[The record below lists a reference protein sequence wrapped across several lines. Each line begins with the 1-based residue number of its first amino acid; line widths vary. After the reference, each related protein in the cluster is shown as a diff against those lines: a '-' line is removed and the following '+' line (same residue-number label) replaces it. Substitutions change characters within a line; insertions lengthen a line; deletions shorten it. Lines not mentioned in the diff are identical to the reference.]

1 MAFRFFKKNVI
12 PKDCQVTNRIPRRS
26 KGVTI
31 FGILLIL
38 SSLIHMHKLVV
49 DAHWYVDAYSYL
61 PPWLITARYSFSW
74 LQRII
79 GILVG
84 VGLLARKEI
93 ARKIGVAL
101 GCFTILTL
109 YWKHPY
115 PAFKLHSQYLDKN
128 FGYILAQS
136 GTGVTF
142 SSVTLLAIIVH
153 CIGDIIFWGTFIY
166 FFTRSS
172 VKSQFK
178 PHL

>member
-1 MAFRFFKKNVI
+1 MVDKKKTSFRSLKKNTV
-12 PKDCQVTNRIPRRS
+12 PRS

-38 SSLIHMHKLVV
+38 SSIMHMHKLVV
-49 DAHWYVDAYSYL
+49 DVKWYAEVYSYL
-61 PPWLITARYSFSW
+61 SPHMLAARYYFSW

-84 VGLLARKEI
+84 IGLLAQKEI
-93 ARKIGVAL
+93 ARKIAIAI

-115 PAFKLHSQYLDKN
+115 PAFKLHTQYLDEHYGN
-128 FGYILAQS
+128 FLSQF

-142 SSVTLLAIIVH
+142 SSATLLAVILHCVADIV
-153 CIGDIIFWGTFIY
+153 FWSIFIY
-166 FFTRSS
+166 FFTRPS
-172 VKSQFK
+172 VKDQFK
-178 PHL
+178 HNL